1 MFSTGIACITYLHQI
16 VSALK
21 GKRKVFHYLVS
32 GILNYNAIRINVT
45 ISAGLKSDFSG
56 IKTQSKQSYDKQY
69 LALMVIPLKFLE
81 LAKDPHHKFLIKR
94 LCV

>member
-16 VSALK
+16 E
-21 GKRKVFHYLVS
+21 RKTQSFSLFVS
-32 GILNYNAIRINVT
+32 GILNYNAIRVNVT
-45 ISAGLKSDFSG
+45 ISVGLKSDFSG

-81 LAKDPHHKFLIKR
+81 LAKDPLHKFLIKR